1 MENFQV
7 PFLANL
13 LTWIIWVVVM
23 AGSLILYKNYTKA
36 GEDDE

>member
-1 MENFQV
+1 MENFHV
-7 PFLANL
+7 PFIANL

-23 AGSLILYKNYTKA
+23 AGSLILYKFYTKA